1 MRIIRTANY
10 DEMSERAA
18 ELIGAQIVIKPTSVL
33 GLATGSSPIGVY
45 EKLVKWY
52 EAGILD
58 FSQITTLNLDE
69 YKGLAP
75 EHDQSY
81 RYFMNTH
88 LFDHVNIN
96 KDRTFVPD
104 GLQASSS
111 HACSLYNATV
121 HKYGPVDVQLL
132 GIGVNGHIGFNEP
145 SDHFEKDTFCV
156 ALSESTIRANSRFFD
171 SPADVP
177 KEAYT
182 MGIGTIMSAKR
193 VVVVASGGNKAAAVR
208 AAVRGPITPQCPASI
223 LQLHPDCTLVG
234 DEDALALLN
243 GEE

>member
-1 MRIIRTANY
+1 MRIIRTANFG
-10 DEMSERAA
+10 EMSERAA
-18 ELIGAQIVIKPTSVL
+18 VLIGAQVVIKPTSVL
-33 GLATGSSPIGVY
+33 GLATGSSPVGVY
-45 EKLVKWY
+45 ENLVKWY
-52 EAGILD
+52 QKGILD

-88 LFDHVNIN
+88 LFNLVNIN

-104 GLQASSS
+104 GLQANTS

-156 ALSESTIRANSRFFD
+156 PLSESTILANSRFFD
-171 SPADVP
+171 REEDVP

-193 VVVVASGGNKAAAVR
+193 VVLIASGTVKAAALK
-208 AAVRGPITPQCPASI
+208 AAVKGPITPQCPASI
-223 LQLHPDCTLVG
+223 LQLHPDCTVVA
-234 DEDALALLN
+234 DEDALALLDQ
-243 GEE
+243 

>member
-18 ELIGAQIVIKPTSVL
+18 VLIGAQIVIKPTSVL
-33 GLATGSSPIGVY
+33 GLATGSSPVGVY
-45 EKLVKWY
+45 EKLVQWY
-52 EAGILD
+52 EKGILD
-58 FSQITTLNLDE
+58 FSQITTINLDE

-88 LFDHVNIN
+88 LFDLVNIN

-104 GLQASSS
+104 GTQANSS

-121 HKYGPVDVQLL
+121 HKYGPADVQLL
-132 GIGVNGHIGFNEP
+132 GIGMNGHIGFNEP
-145 SDHFEKDTFCV
+145 SDHFEKYTFCV
-156 ALSESTIRANSRFFD
+156 KLSESTIRANSRFFD
-171 SPADVP
+171 SPDDVP

-182 MGIGTIMSAKR
+182 MGIGTVMSAKR
-193 VVVVASGGNKAAAVR
+193 IVLVASGTGKAAAVK
-208 AAVRGPITPQCPASI
+208 AAVKGPITPKCPASI
-223 LQLHPDCTLVG
+223 LQLHPDCTIVA
-234 DEDALALLN
+234 DEGALSMMD
-243 GEE
+243 E